1 MANFGLYIEG
11 KRGSIGRDLA
21 ELATES
27 GVELCQNPQD
37 AEFVALCVPAHVA
50 QDTLDTEK
58 YKDRVVIDF
67 SGAAKRSRIG
77 EYGLMFSRSAPW
89 DPILNRQARVFGNPG
104 CIASA
109 VIKGLHVSGI
119 KDQNPREISVFA
131 VGGSSYA
138 HEISPSE
145 IRLAKRLI
153 EHPHV
158 TEIETALGGFTR
170 VRSFMPAISGGVE
183 RGLLVGVTGTVKSIG
198 GTNEGLADLG
208 VSDVSATAALNHRLE
223 TREAAGG
230 YEFSLGV
237 VIDNLRFVTQNA
249 LDLMNYVTKEA

>member
-1 MANFGLYIEG
+1 MANFGIYIEG
-11 KRGSIGRDLA
+11 KRGNIGRDLA

-27 GVELCQNPQD
+27 GIDLCENPQD
-37 AEFVALCVPAHVA
+37 AEFVALCVPAHAA
-50 QDTLDTEK
+50 QDTLDAGK

-77 EYGLMFSRSAPW
+77 EYGLMMHNTEPW
-89 DPILNRQARVFGNPG
+89 DPNLNGQARVFGNPG

-119 KDQNPREISVFA
+119 KDQNPYEISVFA

-138 HEISPSE
+138 HEIDPTE

-153 EHPHV
+153 DHPHV
-158 TEIETALGGFTR
+158 AEIETALSGITR
-170 VRSFMPAISGGVE
+170 VKSFMPAISGGVE
-183 RGLLVGVTGTVKSIG
+183 RGLLVGVTGVVESIV
-198 GTNEGLADLG
+198 GTDEGLVDLG

-223 TREAAGG
+223 TRETPNG

-249 LDLMNYVTKEA
+249 VDLMRYVSSEA

>member
-1 MANFGLYIEG
+1 MANFGVYIQG

-21 ELATES
+21 ELATNS
-27 GVELCQNPQD
+27 DIELCDDPQD
-37 AEFVALCVPAHVA
+37 AEFVALCVPAHAA
-50 QDTLDTEK
+50 QDILDAKTHR
-58 YKDRVVIDF
+58 DRVVIDF

-77 EYGLMFSRSAPW
+77 QYGLMLSSSEPW
-89 DPILNRQARVFGNPG
+89 DPNLNCNERVFGNPG

-158 TEIETALGGFTR
+158 TEIETALGGITR
-170 VRSFMPAISGGVE
+170 VRSFMPAVSGGVE
-183 RGLLVGVTGTVKSIG
+183 RGLLVGVTGKVESIVG
-198 GTNEGLADLG
+198 ANKGVAELG
-208 VSDVSATAALNHRLE
+208 VQDVSETAALKHRLE

-249 LDLMNYVTKEA
+249 VDLMRYVTEKA

>member
-1 MANFGLYIEG
+1 MANFGMYIEG
-11 KRGSIGRDLA
+11 KRGNIGRDLA

-37 AEFVALCVPAHVA
+37 AEFVALCVPAHAA
-50 QDTLDTEK
+50 QDILDAKTHR
-58 YKDRVVIDF
+58 DRVVIDF

-77 EYGLMFSRSAPW
+77 QYGLMLRGSEPW
-89 DPILNRQARVFGNPG
+89 DSNLNRHARVFGNPG

-158 TEIETALGGFTR
+158 TEIETALGGITR
-170 VRSFMPAISGGVE
+170 VRSFMPAVSGGVE
-183 RGLLVGVTGTVKSIG
+183 RGLLVGVTGKVESIVG
-198 GTNEGLADLG
+198 ANKGVAELG
-208 VSDVSATAALNHRLE
+208 VQDVSETAVLKHRLE

-249 LDLMNYVTKEA
+249 VDLMRYVTEKA